1 MTTALPLAVQ
11 LYSFRDET
19 RRGSEQ
25 FTLDRG
31 LFDELARLGYSGVET
46 VGVPGGD
53 VAAAREALAQAGL
66 EVAST
71 HSWAPI
77 SDAEGFDRVCEEAA
91 ALGSPRVIVSGGHF
105 QTRDEIGRFADSLN
119 AGAAIAARHGI
130 RVGIHNHDLEMHD
143 VEGAGPAYALIRDAT
158 DPSVDFQVDI
168 FWVVV
173 GGASPAD
180 VIHDLG
186 TRVRSLHV
194 KDGLEPP
201 PSASGGHRF
210 VNSAVGSGVVDPAP
224 AIEAAMAVGSVE
236 WLIVE
241 LDHAAG
247 PVIDAVTG
255 SIEYLVGRG
264 LARSS
269 RA

>member
-11 LYSFRDET
+11 LYSFRDES

-25 FTLDRG
+25 FTLDRE
-31 LFDELARLGYSGVET
+31 LFDELARLGYGGVET

-53 VAAAREALAQAGL
+53 VVAAREALAQAGL
-66 EVAST
+66 AVTST
-71 HSWAPI
+71 HSWASI
-77 SDAEGFDRVCEEAA
+77 DDADKFDRVCADAA
-91 ALGSPRVIVSGGHF
+91 AIGSPWVIVSGGHF
-105 QTRDEIGRFADSLN
+105 QTRDEIARFADSLN

-130 RVGIHNHDLEMHD
+130 GVGLHNHDLEMHD
-143 VEGAGPAYALIRDAT
+143 VEGGGPAYALIRDAT
-158 DPSVDFQVDI
+158 DPSVGFQVDI
-168 FWVVV
+168 FWVFV
-173 GGASPAD
+173 GGASPAA
-180 VIHDLG
+180 VILDLG
-186 TRVRSLHV
+186 SRVRSLHV
-194 KDGLEPP
+194 KDGLVPP

-210 VNSAVGSGVVDPAP
+210 ANSAVGSGVVEPAP
-224 AIEAAMAVGSVE
+224 AIEAAATAGSVE

-241 LDHAAG
+241 LDHADG

-255 SIEYLVGRG
+255 SIEYLVSRG